1 MICSACHT
9 VYAPSEKEL
18 GKVDT
23 LAGLCE
29 KCGSRPHFMPFA
41 QAYVEG
47 AGAALLVILALL
59 LIFMSGSLR
68 AAVVLAVCVIGACI
82 AMLLF
87 ARQST
92 VVRYAN
98 ERDRKAAT
106 WPHRLLGLALGVGT
120 PAAIYIT
127 IQTTRL

>member
-18 GKVDT
+18 GKVST

-41 QAYVEG
+41 TAYTEG
-47 AGAALLVILALL
+47 ACAALATILFVL
-59 LIFMSGSLR
+59 LIYLSGTVR
-68 AAVVLAVCVIGACI
+68 AAVVLAVCVLAACL
-82 AMLLF
+82 AMWLY
-87 ARQST
+87 ARRST

-98 ERDRKAAT
+98 ERDRNAAT
-106 WPHRLLGLALGVGT
+106 WPHRLLGFAFGVAT
-120 PAAIYIT
+120 PLVVFIM
-127 IQTTRL
+127 IQTTAL